1 MDLQHY
7 KDNIYTAGQVFPEDV
22 QNLVQDYGFSVI
34 VNNRIDGEE
43 GTQPESKTLE
53 AVCQD
58 NNVEYY
64 YMPMR
69 NREDI
74 PGEYLALRDEL
85 LEKHKNKKVL
95 FFCRTGG
102 RSESLLSHL

>member
-7 KDNIYTAGQVFPEDV
+7 KDNIYTAGQVSPEDV
-22 QNLVQDYGFSVI
+22 KNLVQDYGFSVI

-43 GTQPESKTLE
+43 VIQPESKKLE
-53 AVCQD
+53 AVCKH

-64 YMPMR
+64 YLPMR

-74 PGEYLALRDEL
+74 SRDYLTVRDTLLRVHKDE
-85 LEKHKNKKVL
+85 KIL

-102 RSESLLSHL
+102 RSESLLSHG

>member
-1 MDLQHY
+1 MDLQHH
-7 KDNIYTAGQVFPEDV
+7 KDNIYTAGQVSPEDV
-22 QNLVQDYGFSVI
+22 QNLVQDYGFFVI

-43 GTQPESKTLE
+43 VNQPESKQLE
-53 AVCQD
+53 IVCQD
-58 NNVEYY
+58 NNIEYY

-74 PGEYLALRDEL
+74 PDDYLTVRDTIL
-85 LEKHKNKKVL
+85 QKHQNDKIL

-102 RSESLLSHL
+102 RSESLLNHE